1 MKKFYCCDYCDELF
15 ETEAEC
21 KTHEATCPEK
31 KDYDECRKMDKDSL
45 ILHLREFIEEVEI
58 FNEAYNAD
66 IMDELLDDSRD
77 GKLSLDSCDCKYNCN
92 DIRDCDCSYE
102 DKENNEDCN
111 DDNDDNDDEV
121 YDEKDFYNDFF
132 GISLIKDT
140 EEHLEEILKDCC
152 NNDKEYTFYLNGKK
166 VSKEDLKKELAD
178 IFSAKIV
185 PAAKDAT
192 KTAVKKTDDFL
203 SAILEKLDK

>member
-15 ETEAEC
+15 ETETEC
-21 KTHEATCPEK
+21 KAHEATCSEK

-45 ILHLREFIEEVEI
+45 ILHLREFIEEAEI
-58 FNEAYNAD
+58 FNEAYGAD
-66 IMDELLDDSRD
+66 IMDELCNDSRD
-77 GKLSLDSCDCKYNCN
+77 GKLSLDSCDCEHKCN
-92 DIRDCDCSYE
+92 DTCDCDCE
-102 DKENNEDCN
+102 DKENDEDYN
-111 DDNDDNDDEV
+111 DNDDNEVCDE
-121 YDEKDFYNDFF
+121 DFYDDFF
-132 GISLIKDT
+132 GISHVKDT
-140 EEHLEEILKDCC
+140 EKHLEEILKDCC

-166 VSKEDLKKELAD
+166 VSKEDFKKELAD
-178 IFSAKIV
+178 IFSVKIV

>member
-21 KTHEATCPEK
+21 KAHEATCSEK
-31 KDYDECRKMDKDSL
+31 KDYDESRKMDKDSL

-58 FNEAYNAD
+58 FNEAYGAD
-66 IMDELLDDSRD
+66 IMEELLNDFYDGELNFSTCEDACDD
-77 GKLSLDSCDCKYNCN
+77 KCDC
-92 DIRDCDCSYE
+92 DCDCSCDEGLDEE
-102 DKENNEDCN
+102 DFDED
-111 DDNDDNDDEV
+111 E
-121 YDEKDFYNDFF
+121 DFFDDFF
-132 GISLIKDT
+132 GTSHVKDA
-140 EEHLEEILKDCC
+140 EERLEEILKDCC
-152 NNDKEYTFYLNGKK
+152 DKDKEYTFYLNGNK
-166 VSKEDLKKELAD
+166 VSYEDLKKELAK
-178 IFSAKIV
+178 IFSTKVV

>member
-21 KTHEATCPEK
+21 KAHEATCPEK
-31 KDYDECRKMDKDSL
+31 KDYDESRKMDKDSL

-77 GKLSLDSCDCKYNCN
+77 GKLSLDSCDCQHKCN
-92 DIRDCDCSYE
+92 DTCDCDCE
-102 DKENNEDCN
+102 DKENDEDYN
-111 DDNDDNDDEV
+111 DNDDDEV
-121 YDEKDFYNDFF
+121 CNEDFYDDFF
-132 GISLIKDT
+132 GISHVKDT
-140 EEHLEEILKDCC
+140 EKHLEEILKDCC

>member
-21 KTHEATCPEK
+21 KAHEATCPEK
-31 KDYDECRKMDKDSL
+31 KDYDESRKMDKDSL

-77 GKLSLDSCDCKYNCN
+77 GKLSLDSCDCEYKCN
-92 DIRDCDCSYE
+92 DTCDCDCE
-102 DKENNEDCN
+102 DKENDEDYNN
-111 DDNDDNDDEV
+111 DDDDEV
-121 YDEKDFYNDFF
+121 CDEDFQDDFF
-132 GISLIKDT
+132 GISHVKDV
-140 EEHLEEILKDCC
+140 EKHLEKILKDCC

-166 VSKEDLKKELAD
+166 VSKEDLKKELTD

>member
-21 KTHEATCPEK
+21 KTHEATCSEK
-31 KDYDECRKMDKDSL
+31 KDYDESRKMDKDSL

-58 FNEAYNAD
+58 FNEAYGAD
-66 IMDELLDDSRD
+66 IMDELLNDFYDGELNFSTCEDACDD
-77 GKLSLDSCDCKYNCN
+77 KC
-92 DIRDCDCSYE
+92 DCDCDRGCDEELDEE
-102 DKENNEDCN
+102 DFGEDE
-111 DDNDDNDDEV
+111 DE
-121 YDEKDFYNDFF
+121 DFF
-132 GISLIKDT
+132 DDFFVTSHVKDA
-140 EEHLEEILKDCC
+140 EERLEEILKDCC
-152 NNDKEYTFYLNGKK
+152 DKDKEYTFYLNGKK
-166 VSKEDLKKELAD
+166 VSKEDLKKELAK
-178 IFSAKIV
+178 IFSTKVV

>member
-31 KDYDECRKMDKDSL
+31 KVYDECRKMEKDSL

-66 IMDELLDDSRD
+66 IIDELLDDSRD
-77 GKLSLDSCDCKYNCN
+77 GKLSLDSCDCEHKCN
-92 DIRDCDCSYE
+92 DTCDCDCE
-102 DKENNEDCN
+102 DKENDEDYN
-111 DDNDDNDDEV
+111 DNDDNEVCDE
-121 YDEKDFYNDFF
+121 DFYDDFF
-132 GISLIKDT
+132 GISHVKDT
-140 EEHLEEILKDCC
+140 EKHLEEILKDCC

-185 PAAKDAT
+185 LAAKDAT

>member
-21 KTHEATCPEK
+21 KAHEATCPEK
-31 KDYDECRKMDKDSL
+31 KDYDESRKMDKDSL

-58 FNEAYNAD
+58 FNEAYGAD
-66 IMDELLDDSRD
+66 IMDELLSDFYGGD
-77 GKLSLDSCDCKYNCN
+77 LDLG
-92 DIRDCDCSYE
+92 DCDCDCGHDCDDTCGCSKDALNEE
-102 DKENNEDCN
+102 DYDEDE
-111 DDNDDNDDEV
+111 DEDEV
-121 YDEKDFYNDFF
+121 YDEDFYDDFF
-132 GISLIKDT
+132 GVSRVKDA
-140 EEHLEEILKDCC
+140 EERLEEILKDCC
-152 NNDKEYTFYLNGKK
+152 DKDKEYTFYLNGKK
-166 VSKEDLKKELAD
+166 VSKEDLKKELAE

>member
-21 KTHEATCPEK
+21 KAHEATCSEK
-31 KDYDECRKMDKDSL
+31 KDYDESRKMDKDSL

-58 FNEAYNAD
+58 FNEAYGAD
-66 IMDELLDDSRD
+66 IMEELLNDFYDGELNFSTCEDACDD
-77 GKLSLDSCDCKYNCN
+77 KC
-92 DIRDCDCSYE
+92 DCDCS
-102 DKENNEDCN
+102 C
-111 DDNDDNDDEV
+111 DEGL
-121 YDEKDFYNDFF
+121 DEKDFDEDEDFFDDFF
-132 GISLIKDT
+132 GTSHVKDA
-140 EEHLEEILKDCC
+140 EERLEEILKDCC
-152 NNDKEYTFYLNGKK
+152 DKDKEYTFYLNGKK

-178 IFSAKIV
+178 IFSTKIV

-203 SAILEKLDK
+203 STILEKLDK

>member
-21 KTHEATCPEK
+21 KAHEATCSEK
-31 KDYDECRKMDKDSL
+31 KDYDESRKMDKDSL

-58 FNEAYNAD
+58 FNEAYGAD
-66 IMDELLDDSRD
+66 IMDELLNDFYDGELNFSTCEDACDD
-77 GKLSLDSCDCKYNCN
+77 KCDY
-92 DIRDCDCSYE
+92 DCDRGCDEELDEE
-102 DKENNEDCN
+102 DFGEDE
-111 DDNDDNDDEV
+111 DE
-121 YDEKDFYNDFF
+121 DFFDDFF
-132 GISLIKDT
+132 GTSHVKDA
-140 EEHLEEILKDCC
+140 EERLEEILKDCC
-152 NNDKEYTFYLNGKK
+152 DKDKEYTFYLNGKK
-166 VSKEDLKKELAD
+166 VSKEDLKKELAK
-178 IFSAKIV
+178 IFSTKVV

>member
-21 KTHEATCPEK
+21 KAHEATCPEK
-31 KDYDECRKMDKDSL
+31 KDYDESRKMEKDSL

-77 GKLSLDSCDCKYNCN
+77 GKLSLDSCDCEHKCN
-92 DIRDCDCSYE
+92 DTCDCDCE
-102 DKENNEDCN
+102 DKENDEDYN
-111 DDNDDNDDEV
+111 DNDDNEVCDE
-121 YDEKDFYNDFF
+121 DFYDDFF
-132 GISLIKDT
+132 GISHVKDT
-140 EEHLEEILKDCC
+140 EKHLEEILKDCC